1 MATVDIKK
9 YHEKGTQSKTVQKAQ
24 QYAKDISTHIDG
36 SLPEKLVSDRRP
48 NEGKDAH
55 EYRKKIWQAV
65 TRQMFSGVILSLNKI
80 RKSDDFVYKWN
91 EQARPVTVAS
101 DELLREYLEK
111 KFPNFVS
118 FDNWYW
124 SACFPLSMKDANA
137 VSIVWPI
144 NMGKQDNEYFKPY
157 PNLYRS
163 ELIREHQV
171 GKLLVVRSEEE
182 AYYTA
187 GNRQYEA
194 AVYYSVD
201 AESIVRYRQTGGS
214 TFAAEEFAHG
224 LGYMPV
230 VQLRGDLVDPTNM
243 LAVSRIHGMVP
254 CLNEAV
260 REYSDMQLEVVQ
272 HIHSTLWTLQA
283 AECKTCKG
291 TGLTPSQ
298 EGAVK
303 CSECQGKGHYPMN
316 PGEVM
321 VIRQPGPGEN
331 PVPTPPAGFI
341 QKDIE
346 IAKLQNE
353 RILSHIYNAYS
364 AINFEWKM
372 NVPMSQSGIAKQWD
386 RSEFNNFVYSVA
398 EDAVRQIDEHI
409 SIICDYRYS
418 TVVQDVTRRR
428 EMQPTLAVPVKYDIL
443 PESMLIDEIKRL
455 RDAKVSPS
463 IINAAEIEYAA
474 KKFNADPTVRD
485 KVKAEY
491 ELDTFAGVSEDEL
504 MIRLSNGV
512 ISKEAYYVHANIIY
526 LIDEAVN
533 MDQNFMSYPVVK
545 CREVLMQMAKQELA
559 EMAPSG
565 RVLSMVAD
573 TPDNSDSEDSDN
585 GDQSG
590 DNTAAS

>member
-9 YHEKGTQSKTVQKAQ
+9 YHKGTISSKSVLTAQ
-24 QYAKDISTHIDG
+24 RLAKDISTHIDG
-36 SLPEKLVSDRRP
+36 SLPEKLVSERRP

-55 EYRKKIWQAV
+55 KYRKDIWQAV
-65 TRQMFSGVILSLNKI
+65 TRQMFTGVIMSLQKI
-80 RKSDDFVYKWN
+80 RKSDDYVWKWN
-91 EQARPVTVAS
+91 EQARPNNVAK
-101 DELLREYLEK
+101 DELLREYTEK
-111 KFPNFVS
+111 KFPMFGS
-118 FDNWYW
+118 YDNWYW
-124 SACFPLSMKDANA
+124 SVCFPQSLKDANA
-137 VSIVWPI
+137 VSIIWPA
-144 NMGKQDNEYFKPY
+144 NMAKADNEYFQPY
-157 PNLYRS
+157 PNLFRS
-163 ELIREHQV
+163 ELIKENRPGE
-171 GKLLVVRSEEE
+171 LLVVRSEEE

-187 GNRQYEA
+187 GNNQRYDA

-201 AESIVRYRQTGGS
+201 AETITRYQQTGYD
-214 TFAAEEFAHG
+214 TFSSVEFPHG

-230 VQLRGDLVDPTNM
+230 VMLRGEIADPANM
-243 LAVSRIHGMVP
+243 VAISRLHGMVP
-254 CLNEAV
+254 YLNEAV

-303 CSECQGKGHYPMN
+303 CSECNGKGHYPMN

-386 RSEFNNFVYSVA
+386 RSEFNNFVYTVA
-398 EDAVRQIDEHI
+398 EDAVRQIDEHLR
-409 SIICDYRYS
+409 IICDYRYS
-418 TVVQDVTRRR
+418 TVVTDHVRRY
-428 EMQPTLAVPVKYDIL
+428 EMLPSIGVPVKYDIL
-443 PESMLIDEIKRL
+443 PDQMLTEEINRL
-455 RDAKVSPS
+455 RTAKVSPV

-474 KKFNADPTVRD
+474 KKFNSDPAVRD
-485 KVKAEY
+485 KVKATY
-491 ELDTFAGVSEDEL
+491 ELDPFAGVSEDDL
-504 MIRLSNGV
+504 MVRLSNGV
-512 ISKEAYYVHANIIY
+512 ISKEAYFLHANIVY
-526 LIDEAVN
+526 LIDEAVAA
-533 MDQNFMSYPVVK
+533 DQNFMSYPIVK
-545 CREVLMQMAKQELA
+545 RREILMGMAKRELA

-565 RVLSMVAD
+565 RVLSMVTD
-573 TPDNSDSEDSDN
+573 TSDN
-585 GDQSG
+585 GGQGAADDS
-590 DNTAAS
+590 AAS